1 MSTYT
6 IKDAAKLMNVP
17 TSTIRYYDKEGLI
30 PFIERKESGYRI
42 FTEEALSAL
51 KIIDCLKKTGMPIKD
66 IRQFFQWIDEGDD
79 SLEERYEMFLERKAA
94 VEAQMAELQQVMDTI
109 NYKCWYYETALKAG
123 KRPITRCIASLQ
135 SSSYTVFK
143 QKIGEDFL

>member
-17 TSTIRYYDKEGLI
+17 PSTIRYYDKEGLI
-30 PFIERKESGYRI
+30 PSIKRKETGYRI

-66 IRQFFQWIDEGDD
+66 IRQFFQWIDEGDA

-123 KRPITRCIASLQ
+123 TEDIHKKR
-135 SSSYTVFK
+135 K
-143 QKIGEDFL
+143 

>member
-17 TSTIRYYDKEGLI
+17 PSTIRYYDKEGLI
-30 PFIERKESGYRI
+30 PSIKRKETGYRI

-66 IRQFFQWIDEGDD
+66 IRQFFQWIDEGDA

-94 VEAQMAELQQVMDTI
+94 VETQMAELQQVMDTI

-123 KRPITRCIASLQ
+123 TEAIHKKR
-135 SSSYTVFK
+135 K
-143 QKIGEDFL
+143 

>member
-17 TSTIRYYDKEGLI
+17 PSTIRYYDKEGLI
-30 PFIERKESGYRI
+30 PSIKRKETGYRI

-66 IRQFFQWIDEGDD
+66 IRQFFQWIDEGDA

-94 VEAQMAELQQVMDTI
+94 VEAQMAELQQIMDTI

-123 KRPITRCIASLQ
+123 TEAIHKKR
-135 SSSYTVFK
+135 K
-143 QKIGEDFL
+143 

>member
-17 TSTIRYYDKEGLI
+17 PSTIRYYDKEGLI
-30 PFIERKESGYRI
+30 PSIKRKETGYRI

-66 IRQFFQWIDEGDD
+66 IRQFFQWIDEGDA
-79 SLEERYEMFLERKAA
+79 SLEERYEMFLERKAV
-94 VEAQMAELQQVMDTI
+94 VEEQMAELQQVMDTI

-123 KRPITRCIASLQ
+123 TESIHKKR
-135 SSSYTVFK
+135 K
-143 QKIGEDFL
+143 

>member
-1 MSTYT
+1 MSTYS
-6 IKDAAKLMNVP
+6 IKDPAKLMNVP
-17 TSTIRYYDKEGLI
+17 PSTIRYYDKEGLI

-51 KIIDCLKKTGMPIKD
+51 KMIDCLKKTGMPIKD
-66 IRQFFQWIDEGDD
+66 IRKFCQWVNEGDT

-123 KRPITRCIASLQ
+123 TED
-135 SSSYTVFK
+135 VHK
-143 QKIGEDFL
+143 QAK

>member
-17 TSTIRYYDKEGLI
+17 PSTIRYYDKEGLI
-30 PFIERKESGYRI
+30 PSIKRKETGYRI

-66 IRQFFQWIDEGDD
+66 IRQFFQWIDEGDA

-94 VEAQMAELQQVMDTI
+94 VETQMAELQQVMDTI

-123 KRPITRCIASLQ
+123 TEAIHIKKR
-135 SSSYTVFK
+135 K
-143 QKIGEDFL
+143 

>member
-17 TSTIRYYDKEGLI
+17 PSTIRYYDKEGLI

-79 SLEERYEMFLERKAA
+79 SLEERYEMFLERKAV
-94 VEAQMAELQQVMDTI
+94 VEEQMAELQQIMDTI
-109 NYKCWYYETALKAG
+109 NYKCWYYETALKSG
-123 KRPITRCIASLQ
+123 TEN
-135 SSSYTVFK
+135 VHK
-143 QKIGEDFL
+143 QAK

>member
-17 TSTIRYYDKEGLI
+17 PSTIRYYDKEGLI
-30 PFIERKESGYRI
+30 PSIKRKETGYRI

-79 SLEERYEMFLERKAA
+79 SLEERYEMILERKAA

-123 KRPITRCIASLQ
+123 TEAIHKKKR
-135 SSSYTVFK
+135 K
-143 QKIGEDFL
+143 

>member
-17 TSTIRYYDKEGLI
+17 PSTIRYYDKEGLI
-30 PFIERKESGYRI
+30 PSIKRKETGYRI

-94 VEAQMAELQQVMDTI
+94 VEAQMAELQQIMDTI

-123 KRPITRCIASLQ
+123 TED
-135 SSSYTVFK
+135 VHK
-143 QKIGEDFL
+143 QAK

>member
-17 TSTIRYYDKEGLI
+17 PSTIRYYDKEGLI
-30 PFIERKESGYRI
+30 PSIKRKETGYRI

-79 SLEERYEMFLERKAA
+79 SLEERYEMFLKRKAA
-94 VEAQMAELQQVMDTI
+94 VETQMAELQQVMDTI

-123 KRPITRCIASLQ
+123 TEAIHIKKR
-135 SSSYTVFK
+135 K
-143 QKIGEDFL
+143 

>member
-17 TSTIRYYDKEGLI
+17 PSTIRYYDKEGLI
-30 PFIERKESGYRI
+30 PSIKRKETGYRI

-51 KIIDCLKKTGMPIKD
+51 KIIDCLKKNGMPIKD
-66 IRQFFQWIDEGDD
+66 IRQFFQWIDKGDD
-79 SLEERYEMFLERKAA
+79 SLEERYEMFLERKAV
-94 VEAQMAELQQVMDTI
+94 VEEQIAELQQVMDTI

-123 KRPITRCIASLQ
+123 TEAIHKKR
-135 SSSYTVFK
+135 K
-143 QKIGEDFL
+143 

>member
-6 IKDAAKLMNVP
+6 IKAAAKLMNVP
-17 TSTIRYYDKEGLI
+17 PSTIRYYDKEGLI
-30 PFIERKESGYRI
+30 PSIKRKETGYRI
-42 FTEEALSAL
+42 FTEETLSAL

-94 VEAQMAELQQVMDTI
+94 VETQMAELQQVMDTI

-123 KRPITRCIASLQ
+123 TEDIHKKR
-135 SSSYTVFK
+135 K
-143 QKIGEDFL
+143 

>member
-1 MSTYT
+1 
-6 IKDAAKLMNVP
+6 
-17 TSTIRYYDKEGLI
+17 
-30 PFIERKESGYRI
+30 
-42 FTEEALSAL
+42 
-51 KIIDCLKKTGMPIKD
+51 
-66 IRQFFQWIDEGDD
+66 
-79 SLEERYEMFLERKAA
+79 MFLERKAA